1 MTKTLQAP
9 APEVQAAR
17 IPLWV
22 DLRHVPVNKR
32 LGLLHAAE
40 AAGAERVLV
49 PKDDPHLQRAGLAA
63 IAADAS
69 GVLREGRRRIGRIVQ
84 VTDARSQ
91 AKAAAAAGIVVADAP
106 DWRVIPLENLVAA
119 RADRPG
125 TLFALA
131 RTAADAALFSQAL
144 ETGVHGIVLA
154 PQQAGD
160 ILEADRLLRAVGR
173 PAAEG
178 QAPAAQAPMPAAEPQ
193 EPAAAGATPAP
204 PPAKGAAHVTLVPAR
219 ITRIADGG
227 MGDRVCVDCTSL
239 FADGE
244 GLLVGSTARSFAL
257 VHAETPATD
266 LVEARPFRVNAGAV
280 HSYVLSP
287 GGKTR
292 YLSELSAG
300 EPVLAVGRLGTH
312 RTLTVGRCKVER
324 RPHLILHWKSP
335 AGDASVVLQNAET
348 IRLVRPDG
356 TLAPVTALKPGDE
369 VLVHHEEAA
378 RHAGMPVRE
387 HLEER

>member
-1 MTKTLQAP
+1 MTKTLQA
-9 APEVQAAR
+9 ATEARAAR

-40 AAGAERVLV
+40 SAGAERVLV
-49 PKDDPHLQRAGLAA
+49 PKDDPHLQRAGLSA
-63 IAADAS
+63 IACDAS
-69 GVLREGRRRIGRIVQ
+69 GVLREGRRRIGRILQ

-91 AKAAAAAGIVVADAP
+91 TKAAAAAGIVVADAP
-106 DWRVIPLENLVAA
+106 DWRIIPLENLVAA

-125 TLFALA
+125 TLYALA
-131 RTAADAALFSQAL
+131 RTPADAALFAQAL
-144 ETGVHGIVLA
+144 ETGVHGVVLA

-160 ILEADRLLRAVGR
+160 ILEADRLLRAVGK
-173 PAAEG
+173 PASTAPMTATAA
-178 QAPAAQAPMPAAEPQ
+178 APAVEEANPVP
-193 EPAAAGATPAP
+193 PAP
-204 PPAKGAAHVTLVPAR
+204 KGASPVALVPAR